1 MATRWFLVPKFK
13 VRVLVGLLKL
23 KLKVMARFKNL
34 VFVDHPIGGGILA
47 KYRFDNGKV
56 LSVVAG
62 AGLYSTPNSPLSEA
76 DEVASFEVMFD
87 GEVEGWKS
95 REDIDKIFEANE
107 VL

>member
-1 MATRWFLVPKFK
+1 
-13 VRVLVGLLKL
+13 
-23 KLKVMARFKNL
+23 MARFKNL
-34 VFVDHPIGGGILA
+34 VFVDHPIGGGIMA

-87 GEVEGWKS
+87 NEVEGWKS

-107 VL
+107 V